1 MGLFSI
7 FRKQQEFFTARE
19 QEEILAAIRSAEK
32 VTSGEIRL
40 FVESR
45 CRFVD
50 PIDRARE
57 IFFGL
62 KMEKTDDRN
71 GVLIYIATK
80 DKQIAVFGDEGI
92 HQKVG
97 EQFWYQTLYKIL
109 GDFKSQHYAEGL
121 VKIIREVG
129 DALHHHFP
137 YDNDTDKN
145 ELPDDIIFGK

>member
-7 FRKQQEFFTARE
+7 FRKQQVFFTARE

-50 PIDRARE
+50 PVDRARE

-71 GVLIYIATK
+71 GVLVYIATK

-97 EQFWYQTLYKIL
+97 DKFWYQSIFKIL
-109 GDFKSQHYAEGL
+109 GHFKGEQYAEGL
-121 VKIIREVG
+121 VNIIKEIG
-129 DALHHHFP
+129 EALHQHFP

-145 ELPDDIIFGK
+145 ELPDDIVFGK